1 MQLPNNVFPSSLS
14 GNGGGIASFLN
25 PLLSKIGQTYSDKM
39 NRDLD
44 QKLLDF
50 RDQVSQL
57 TTETFPE
64 VSFGS
69 PNITG
74 MGSYQKDLL
83 DNEFYS
89 GKDQFG
95 NLFGGTIEDFET
107 SQPYQQGQMYQYEG
121 DGSDLLRPNIIDLEF
136 VPDFKVEGPSS
147 PGSIDL
153 SGSLAPINNLGN
165 VFKGLGLSDSNTS
178 ATPFQNL
185 ADVARTRD
193 ENDPFKQ
200 SDIYKDFIK
209 STEGKVYTSAVQPYT
224 AADGRFFDNTRGEGE
239 AYDRYLKSLDPNN
252 SVEATQYNADIGVNR
267 QNLLNVNDRE
277 DEFLVAPPAISPIF
291 RGLGSVLTSPRKFQV

>member
-14 GNGGGIASFLN
+14 GNGGGIASFLD

-39 NRDLD
+39 NRELD
-44 QKLLDF
+44 QKLMDF

-95 NLFGGTIEDFET
+95 NLFGGTIEGLETTQPFDFGF
-107 SQPYQQGQMYQYEG
+107 SIA
-121 DGSDLLRPNIIDLEF
+121 GSGPPPTNIIN
-136 VPDFKVEGPSS
+136 KVEGPSS

-252 SVEATQYNADIGVNR
+252 PVEATQYNADIGVNR

>member
-14 GNGGGIASFLN
+14 GNGGGIASFLD

-39 NRDLD
+39 NRELD
-44 QKLLDF
+44 QKLMDF
-50 RDQVSQL
+50 RDQISQL

-107 SQPYQQGQMYQYEG
+107 TQPPPQGQMSQYEG
-121 DGSDLLRPNIIDLEF
+121 DGSDLLRPNIIN
-136 VPDFKVEGPSS
+136 KVEGPSS

-252 SVEATQYNADIGVNR
+252 PVEATQYNADIGVNR

>member
-14 GNGGGIASFLN
+14 GNGGGIASFLD

-44 QKLLDF
+44 QKLMDF

-83 DNEFYS
+83 DNVFHS

-107 SQPYQQGQMYQYEG
+107 SQPFDFGQSIA
-121 DGSDLLRPNIIDLEF
+121 GSGPLPTNIIN
-136 VPDFKVEGPSS
+136 KVEGPSS